1 MFGIKK
7 IAMLTLL
14 KNAQVYAPEALGL
27 MDVLLANGSI
37 LQLAPNIELKAS
49 HGLVD
54 SIDLSGSI
62 LAPGFVDALVHF
74 TGGGGEGG
82 FAYRTAELSFEDAA
96 PTGVTT
102 LVGVLGTD
110 SITRTPAQVLGKAR
124 ELSAMGLSCYCYTG
138 SYHLPVKTI
147 TGSIEQDIVLI
158 PEMIGVG
165 ELAIADHRASQ
176 ASVQA
181 FTEVVAEARVAG
193 LLAGKKGIS
202 FFHVGDGKGKLNLL
216 REIVKQSDLSITQLY
231 PTHCN
236 RNQTLFNDA
245 LAFLSEGGA
254 IDFTTSTIPQFIEEG
269 EVSCPQALK
278 TIVDKGLDWQRV
290 SFSSDANASLPLFDD
305 AGELVGMQAGK
316 LESLYLAAK
325 EAVQS
330 YQVPLDIAL
339 SVISRNPAKILGLT
353 NKGQLAAGFDA
364 DLVVLDQQS
373 LTIKQVFA
381 KGQSIWAE

>member
-1 MFGIKK
+1 MFGINK

-54 SIDLSGSI
+54 SIDLSGNI

-102 LVGVLGTD
+102 LVGALGTD
-110 SITRTPAQVLGKAR
+110 SVTRTPAQVLGKAR

-181 FTEVVAEARVAG
+181 FTEVAAEARVAG

-236 RNQTLFNDA
+236 RNQALFNDA
-245 LAFLSEGGA
+245 LAFLSEGGV

-269 EVSCPQALK
+269 EVSCPKALK

-339 SVISRNPAKILGLT
+339 SVISRNPAKILGLK

-373 LTIKQVFA
+373 LVIKQVFA

>member
-1 MFGIKK
+1 MFGINK

-37 LQLAPNIELKAS
+37 LQLAQNIELKAS

-102 LVGVLGTD
+102 LVGALGTD
-110 SITRTPAQVLGKAR
+110 SVTRTPAQVLGKAR

-181 FTEVVAEARVAG
+181 FTEVAAEARVAG

-236 RNQTLFNDA
+236 RNQALFNDA
-245 LAFLSEGGA
+245 LAFLSEGGV

-269 EVSCPQALK
+269 EVSCPKALK

-339 SVISRNPAKILGLT
+339 SVISRNPAKILGLK

-373 LTIKQVFA
+373 LVIKQVFA

>member
-1 MFGIKK
+1 
-7 IAMLTLL
+7 MLTLL

-82 FAYRTAELSFEDAA
+82 FAHRTAELSFENAA

-102 LVGVLGTD
+102 LVGALGTD
-110 SITRTPAQVLGKAR
+110 SVTRTPAQVLGKAR

-181 FTEVVAEARVAG
+181 FTAVAAEARVAG
-193 LLAGKKGIS
+193 LLSGKKGIS

-216 REIVKQSDLSITQLY
+216 REIVKQSDLLITQLY

-236 RNQTLFNDA
+236 RNQALFNDA
-245 LAFLSEGGA
+245 LAFLSEGGV

-269 EVSCPQALK
+269 EVSCPKALK

-339 SVISRNPAKILGLT
+339 SVISRNPAKILGLR
-353 NKGQLAAGFDA
+353 NKGQLAVGFDA

-373 LTIKQVFA
+373 LAIKQVFA

>member
-1 MFGIKK
+1 
-7 IAMLTLL
+7 MLTLL

-96 PTGVTT
+96 PTGVTS
-102 LVGVLGTD
+102 LVGALGTD
-110 SITRTPAQVLGKAR
+110 SVTRTPAQVLGKAR

-181 FTEVVAEARVAG
+181 FSEVVAEARVAG

-236 RNQTLFNDA
+236 RNQALFNDA

-278 TIVDKGLDWQRV
+278 TIIDKGLDWQRV

-339 SVISRNPAKILGLT
+339 SVISRNPAKILGLK
-353 NKGQLAAGFDA
+353 NKGQLAVGFDA

-373 LTIKQVFA
+373 LAIKQVFA
-381 KGQSIWAE
+381 KGQSIWAD

>member
-1 MFGIKK
+1 
-7 IAMLTLL
+7 MLTLL
-14 KNAQVYAPEALGL
+14 KNAQVYAPESLGL
-27 MDVLLANGSI
+27 MDVLLAHGSI
-37 LQLAPNIELKAS
+37 LQVAPNIELKAS
-49 HGLVD
+49 HDLVD
-54 SIDLSGSI
+54 SIDLSGNI
-62 LAPGFVDALVHF
+62 LAPGFVDPLVHF

-82 FAYRTAELSFEDAA
+82 FGYRTAELSFEDAA

-102 LVGVLGTD
+102 LVGALGTD
-110 SITRTPAQVLGKAR
+110 SVTRTPAQVLGKAR

-165 ELAIADHRASQ
+165 EIAIADHRASQ

-193 LLAGKKGIS
+193 LLAGKKGVS
-202 FFHVGDGKGKLNLL
+202 FFHVGDGKAKLAIL
-216 REIVKQSDLSITQLY
+216 RQIIEQSDLSISQLY

-236 RNQTLFNDA
+236 RNAELFADA
-245 LAFLSEGGA
+245 LAFLEEGGA
-254 IDFTTSTIPQFIEEG
+254 IDFTSSTIPQFIEDG
-269 EVSCPQALK
+269 EVSCAQALK
-278 TIVDKGLDWQRV
+278 TIVDQGLAWQRV
-290 SFSSDANASLPLFDD
+290 SFSSDANASLPLFDE

-316 LESLYLAAK
+316 LDSLYLAAK

-330 YQVPLDIAL
+330 YQVPLEIAL
-339 SVISRNPAKILGLT
+339 SVISSNPAKILGLK
-353 NKGQLAAGFDA
+353 NKGQLAVGFDA

-373 LTIKQVFA
+373 LDIKQVFA
-381 KGQSIWAE
+381 MGKSIWTK

>member
-1 MFGIKK
+1 
-7 IAMLTLL
+7 MLTLL

-27 MDVLLANGSI
+27 MDVLVANGRI
-37 LQLAPNIELKAS
+37 LQVAPNIELKAS

-54 SIDLSGSI
+54 SVDLSGNI

-82 FAYRTAELSFEDAA
+82 FGYRTAELSFEDAA

-102 LVGVLGTD
+102 LVGALGTD
-110 SITRTPAQVLGKAR
+110 SVTRTPAQVLGKAR

-181 FTEVVAEARVAG
+181 FIEVAAEARVAG
-193 LLAGKKGIS
+193 LLGGKKGIS

-236 RNQTLFNDA
+236 RNQALFNDA

-269 EVSCPQALK
+269 EVSCPKALK

-330 YQVPLDIAL
+330 YQVPLEIAL
-339 SVISRNPAKILGLT
+339 SVITSNPAKILGLK
-353 NKGQLAAGFDA
+353 NKGQLAMGFDA

-373 LTIKQVFA
+373 LDIKQVFA
-381 KGQSIWAE
+381 MGKSIWTK

>member
-1 MFGIKK
+1 
-7 IAMLTLL
+7 MLTLL

-102 LVGVLGTD
+102 LVGALGTD
-110 SITRTPAQVLGKAR
+110 SVTRTPAQVLGKAR

-181 FTEVVAEARVAG
+181 FTAVAAEARVAG

-236 RNQTLFNDA
+236 RNQALFNDA
-245 LAFLSEGGA
+245 LAFLSEGGV

-269 EVSCPQALK
+269 EVSCPKALK

-339 SVISRNPAKILGLT
+339 SVISRNPAKILGLK
-353 NKGQLAAGFDA
+353 NKGQLAVGFDA

-373 LTIKQVFA
+373 LAIKQVFA

>member
-1 MFGIKK
+1 
-7 IAMLTLL
+7 MLTLL
-14 KNAQVYAPEALGL
+14 KNAQVYGPEALGL

-37 LQLAPNIELKAS
+37 LQLAPNIELKGS

-102 LVGVLGTD
+102 LVGALGTD
-110 SITRTPAQVLGKAR
+110 SVTRTPAQVLGKAR